1 MTDFEARRAR
11 MVKHQLERRGISDPR
26 VLAAMSK
33 VARETFIPDRYRY
46 EAYRDGPLPIGEG
59 QTISQPYIVALMA
72 ELAAITPEDTVL
84 EVGAGSGYAAAILC
98 ELAAHVHAIER
109 IAPLAGRAAQTLETL
124 GYHNVEIHTGD
135 GTRGWPDAAPFDAI
149 VVAAAGDVP
158 QALREQLKPGGRLI
172 IPVGAPGEKQVL
184 KRIIRIGEKDW
195 KEDLVGNVAFVP
207 LITGEDT
214 ENTG

>member
-11 MVKHQLERRGISDPR
+11 MVKHQLKRRGISDPR

-33 VARETFIPDRYRY
+33 VAREAFIPDRYRY

-98 ELAAHVHAIER
+98 ELTAHVHAIER

-207 LITGEDT
+207 LIAGEDT